1 MSFAVYKSSAGSG
14 KTHTLV
20 KEYIRLVIENPEKY
34 RNVLAIT
41 FTNKAA
47 NEMKSRILLYLKTLS
62 QFPVSTEKPLIADVL
77 KDICAKSGFTEQQV
91 SRNAAVSLSLILHNY
106 SNFAVSTID
115 SFVHRLVRS
124 FARDLRLPVNFDV
137 ELDSDKLITKSI
149 GLLIS
154 KVGTD
159 ESLTKALVQFVE
171 SKMDD
176 ERSWNIEMQLKN
188 FTASLLKEDSFTAIK
203 KLESLET
210 DDFFEINSKL
220 IKIIKIFENK
230 IQSIASEAV
239 KCISDKGIEPG
250 AFFQGNKGISG
261 YFEKLAVLNFEKI
274 TPNSFVVTTIN
285 DNKWYGGKASF
296 SDKQAIDEI
305 SGQLTDCYSQIQNAV
320 VQDFSKYQL
329 CKLIIQNIYPIAV
342 LNAIQK
348 VMDEFRENENIVHI
362 SEFNKRIAEIVGS
375 EPVPFIYERIGEK
388 YKHFL
393 VDEFQDTSLLQWQN
407 LLPLLENSLG
417 NNNFNMIVGDG
428 KQAIYRWRNGEVEQF
443 ARLPEIFP
451 PATDPVILNR
461 ELLLKSHY
469 SGFVLEK
476 NYRSKAEIIRFN
488 NEFFNFSRQ
497 FLDDSFKNIYDSVEQ
512 KFDEKNNGGY
522 VRLEFLD
529 KNEFEKDEILEAE
542 LEKIRKIIVED
553 LADFEHRD
561 IAVLTRKNEEGSA
574 VAKHLLQNG
583 INVVSSEVLKLT
595 SSREVSFL
603 IALLSFIND
612 PKEKLPVSLI
622 LNYLTDT
629 KKIAFANLNEAF
641 EACAELSRGDAQK
654 QIVLPLEELI
664 RKNGINFFISKLKPF
679 TLFETVAE
687 LINIFAIDPAQNDP
701 FVQFFMDIILEFTA
715 RFNEGITEFLTFW
728 DDTRKNQSII
738 VPEGINAVRIMT
750 IHKAKGLEFPV
761 VIYPFANNASKT
773 GLDSTWIDL
782 DFEEIPELKT
792 ALVKYS
798 KALENTNYSD
808 LYLKEKNKSFLD
820 TLNLLYVTMTR
831 PTQRLFIITR
841 DKTKEKD
848 WQYSAMFK
856 DNADLFHDFL
866 TAKGLWKDDQKIYS
880 FGNLPIVSKT
890 KNNEETIS
898 EIKAETPVEVGNW
911 RQKITI
917 SSSAPAI
924 WDVENPDRNREYGN
938 LMHLILSKI
947 ITSSDLPKILDEAVN
962 EGLLQEQ
969 LKIPLN
975 EKLARIIQKPEISK
989 YFTEGIEVKNE
1000 QDILTSGGKT
1010 SRPDRIVF
1018 DGDKAAIL
1026 DYKTGHEKEFHIRQL
1041 QDYANILFDMG
1052 YQKIEKYLVY
1062 LEDEKVVVC

>member
-1 MSFAVYKSSAGSG
+1 MNFAVYKSSAGSG

-47 NEMKSRILLYLKTLS
+47 NEMKSRILFYLKTLS
-62 QFPVSTEKPLIADVL
+62 QFPVSIEKPLIADVL
-77 KDICAKSGFTEQQV
+77 KDICAKSGFNEQLV
-91 SRNAAVSLSLILHNY
+91 SKNAGAALGLILHNY

-137 ELDSDKLITKSI
+137 ELDSEKLISKSI

-176 ERSWNIEMQLKN
+176 EKSWNIELQLKN

-210 DDFFEINSKL
+210 EDFFEINSKL

-230 IQSIASEAV
+230 VQNIAGEAV
-239 KCISDKGIEPG
+239 KCYKDKGIDSSS
-250 AFFQGNKGISG
+250 FFQGNKGISA
-261 YFEKLAVLNFEKI
+261 YFENLATSNFDKI
-274 TPNSFVVTTIN
+274 IPNSFATATIHE
-285 DNKWYGGKASF
+285 NKWYASKASF
-296 SDKQAIDEI
+296 TDKQAIDGI
-305 SGQLTDCYSQIQNAV
+305 SGQLADYYSQIQNALE
-320 VQDFSKYQL
+320 QDFSKYQL
-329 CKLIIQNIYPIAV
+329 CKLVVQNIYPIAV

-451 PATDPVILNR
+451 PATDPVILSR
-461 ELLLKSHY
+461 ESLLKSHH

-476 NYRSKAEIIRFN
+476 NYRSKAEIIQFN

-512 KFDEKNNGGY
+512 KFDEKNSGGY
-522 VRLEFLD
+522 VQIEFLD

-595 SSREVSFL
+595 SSSEVNFL

-612 PKEKLPVSLI
+612 PKDKLPVSLI
-622 LNYLTDT
+622 LNYLTE
-629 KKIAFANLNEAF
+629 KKKNGFANLNETF
-641 EACAELSRGDAQK
+641 EACAELNHGLAPNQNT
-654 QIVLPLEELI
+654 LPLEKLI
-664 RKNGINFFISKLKPF
+664 RKNGINFHISKLKPF
-679 TLFETVAE
+679 TLYETVAE
-687 LINIFAIDPAQNDP
+687 LVTIFALDPAQNDP

-715 RFNEGITEFLTFW
+715 RFNEGITEFLAFW
-728 DDTRKNQSII
+728 EDTKKNQSII

-798 KALENTNYSD
+798 KALENTKYSA

-841 DKTKEKD
+841 DKTKEKG
-848 WQYSAMFK
+848 WQYSTMFK

-880 FGNLPIVSKT
+880 FGQPETTFKSKKTIETNLKSGDLTPIK
-890 KNNEETIS
+890 
-898 EIKAETPVEVGNW
+898 VGNW

-938 LMHLILSKI
+938 LLHLILSKI
-947 ITSSDLPKILDEAVN
+947 ITASDLQKVLYEAVN
-962 EGLLQEQ
+962 EGL
-969 LKIPLN
+969 
-975 EKLARIIQKPEISK
+975 
-989 YFTEGIEVKNE
+989 
-1000 QDILTSGGKT
+1000 
-1010 SRPDRIVF
+1010 
-1018 DGDKAAIL
+1018 
-1026 DYKTGHEKEFHIRQL
+1026 
-1041 QDYANILFDMG
+1041 
-1052 YQKIEKYLVY
+1052 
-1062 LEDEKVVVC
+1062 